1 MTIPYPQS
9 TQTGEPVAVPGL
21 EGLAAAPF
29 THDALMANG
38 VFGFASRDIRSRS
51 FNLLRSQMLKILR
64 RQNWKL
70 IGICSATP
78 GVGKSFIAC
87 NLAAALSRVAGL
99 QVFLADLDLR
109 RPAIHKYF
117 GLQPERGIIDYLQ
130 GDAPDLLSVATRLE
144 GERLVILPSVPSNA
158 ASAELLVNEAA
169 NRMFAGFRTLPDNA
183 VAIFDLPPIFANDD
197 AMIVSNRL
205 DAALMVI
212 EEGVTTRKQVQD
224 ANRLLYPTPLI
235 GSVLN
240 RYNGGLAADDYGYG
254 YGYDTSYSYSVGAG
268 QA

>member
-1 MTIPYPQS
+1 MTIPYPSPGQS
-9 TQTGEPVAVPGL
+9 ASPIEMPGL
-21 EGLAAAPF
+21 DGLPAASF
-29 THDALMANG
+29 SHEELMANG
-38 VFGFASRDIRSRS
+38 LFGFASRDIRSRS

-64 RQNWKL
+64 REKWKL
-70 IGICSATP
+70 IGVCSATP
-78 GVGKSFIAC
+78 GVGKSFIAA

-99 QVFLADLDLR
+99 QVFLVDLDLR
-109 RPAIHKYF
+109 RPTVHKYF
-117 GLQPERGIIDYLQ
+117 GLQPERGMIDYLQ
-130 GDAPDLLSVATRLE
+130 GDAPDLLSIATRLE
-144 GERLVILPSVPSNA
+144 GERLLILPSIPSNA
-158 ASAELLVNEAA
+158 ASAELLVNDAA
-169 NRMFAGFRTLPDNA
+169 NRMFGGFRTLPDNA
-183 VAIFDLPPIFANDD
+183 VAVFDLPPIFANDD